1 MSLKVSKKVFF
12 YILFWIACLLPYDVI
27 SLFPSYETYF
37 QYILQG
43 GLGLFL
49 LLQYKMKIKSDIFS
63 SILFI
68 WITLYLPGAIF
79 VSSIKS
85 VTLIKYVCWMAL
97 LLGLLSFF
105 ENASE
110 EKIYDLLKAG
120 KITFCIY
127 MFLTFISMSARATD
141 VGGVFFLGS
150 RATTLQYFLCLLTF
164 CIYYDIRYKKR
175 ISYITYALTVLSWIF
190 AILRGSGQGMMM
202 LFTLLGLTL
211 LEYFSK
217 VKIKSR
223 IKPLYIIVA
232 IVVVNYLT
240 VTLSYMNFDFIIDI
254 IQNVLHKD
262 ATLTGRSE
270 IFTYSLGI
278 MLKNPVIGYGYDN
291 GIIEQTLTRIVAAYN
306 TAHNSILQMLID
318 CGFVG
323 TFTFLAMNYNGF
335 LTIYKDEDD
344 TLNIFYYSLIAIFVG
359 GIVSM
364 IIPSNAYFL
373 ILLFAVGRTKYEY
386 LNWKE

>member
-110 EKIYDLLKAG
+110 ERIYDLLKAG

-278 MLKNPVIGYGYDN
+278 MLKHPVIGYGYDN

-335 LTIYKDEDD
+335 LNIYKDEDD

>member
-110 EKIYDLLKAG
+110 ERIHMLL
-120 KITFCIY
+120 
-127 MFLTFISMSARATD
+127 
-141 VGGVFFLGS
+141 
-150 RATTLQYFLCLLTF
+150 
-164 CIYYDIRYKKR
+164 
-175 ISYITYALTVLSWIF
+175 
-190 AILRGSGQGMMM
+190 
-202 LFTLLGLTL
+202 
-211 LEYFSK
+211 
-217 VKIKSR
+217 
-223 IKPLYIIVA
+223 
-232 IVVVNYLT
+232 
-240 VTLSYMNFDFIIDI
+240 
-254 IQNVLHKD
+254 
-262 ATLTGRSE
+262 
-270 IFTYSLGI
+270 
-278 MLKNPVIGYGYDN
+278 
-291 GIIEQTLTRIVAAYN
+291 
-306 TAHNSILQMLID
+306 
-318 CGFVG
+318 
-323 TFTFLAMNYNGF
+323 
-335 LTIYKDEDD
+335 
-344 TLNIFYYSLIAIFVG
+344 
-359 GIVSM
+359 
-364 IIPSNAYFL
+364 
-373 ILLFAVGRTKYEY
+373 
-386 LNWKE
+386 

>member
-190 AILRGSGQGMMM
+190 AILRGMMM

-278 MLKNPVIGYGYDN
+278 MLKHPVIGYGYDN

>member
-12 YILFWIACLLPYDVI
+12 YILFWIPCLLPYDVI

-110 EKIYDLLKAG
+110 ERIYDLLKAG

-278 MLKNPVIGYGYDN
+278 ML
-291 GIIEQTLTRIVAAYN
+291 
-306 TAHNSILQMLID
+306 
-318 CGFVG
+318 
-323 TFTFLAMNYNGF
+323 
-335 LTIYKDEDD
+335 
-344 TLNIFYYSLIAIFVG
+344 NI
-359 GIVSM
+359 
-364 IIPSNAYFL
+364 
-373 ILLFAVGRTKYEY
+373 R
-386 LNWKE
+386 